1 LNGAI
6 ALMLL
11 YTSMSRFMFSSVG
24 EVPFEKTVGK
34 FDSQHSLAISI
45 QRAIEKK
52 ALQWIE

>member
-1 LNGAI
+1 
-6 ALMLL
+6 MLL
-11 YTSMSRFMFSSVG
+11 YTSMSRFIFSSVG